1 MKALILIDSFKGAL
15 TSKELGQITKEELK
29 KKNIDSDYYPISDGG
44 DGFLDAVGALK
55 PYKRIDLKTV
65 DAFNREIDSYY
76 LADSTTNTAIIELSK
91 SCGINLVK
99 KEELNPFIATTY
111 GLGVTILDAIKRGY
125 KNVVIGIGG
134 SATDDGGSGMLEALG
149 LKFYSE
155 NELLYVMNNEKL
167 GMATKVDTSDLLNN
181 IKGVNFLVM
190 SDVTN
195 PLLGIKGA
203 TYVFSPQKG
212 AKQEDLPKLESNI
225 KNFKDLSISALGRD
239 YSDKEGTGAAGGVGF
254 ALMAYLG
261 AEMTPGIDYLLNEIK
276 KLDLSSYDTII
287 SGEGKIDFQS
297 LDGKVI
303 SGIMKHFSNKRIVLV
318 CAINEL
324 NDLNYEVY
332 SIVPKVASKEESLA
346 NPKECYR
353 KLMAS
358 IFNKYQGVIF
368 DLDGTLLYTI
378 DDLTDGINKAIE
390 IVDCDKVTT
399 NEAKYLVGSG
409 VDNLIKN
416 LIKLRGLDETLFSEL
431 KERYMYYYGLLKKNK
446 TKPYEGICEL
456 LLELKRRNIKI
467 AVFSNKPD
475 IDTQGVIDY
484 YFSGIF
490 DVVVGKRDNAEIKPS
505 SSGAKPILDQFNLP
519 LDKILYVGDTL
530 VDMKTAQNIGA
541 DSVGALWGFRTKE
554 ELIEGKATYLANCPL
569 EILGI
574 IEEK

>member
-1 MKALILIDSFKGAL
+1 MKALILIDSFKGTL
-15 TSKELGQITKEELK
+15 TSKELGQITKEELV

-55 PYKRIDLKTV
+55 PYTRIDLKTV

-76 LADSTTNTAIIELSK
+76 LADSATNTAIIELSK

-111 GLGVTILDAIKRGY
+111 GLGLTILDAIKRGY

-134 SATDDGGSGMLEALG
+134 SATNDGGSGMLEALG
-149 LKFYSE
+149 LKFYSGDK
-155 NELLYVMNNEKL
+155 LLHVMNNEKL
-167 GMATKVDTSDLLNN
+167 GAATIVDTSNLLNN

-261 AEMTPGIDYLLNEIK
+261 AKMTPGIDYLLNEIK

-287 SGEGKIDFQS
+287 SGEGKIDSQS

-303 SGIMKHFSNKRIVLV
+303 SGIMKHFPGRRIVLV

-332 SIVPKVASKEESLA
+332 SIVPKLTSKEESLA

-353 KLMAS
+353 KLIAS

-368 DLDGTLLYTI
+368 DLDGTLLNTI

-390 IVDCDKVTT
+390 IVECEKVTT
-399 NEAKYLVGSG
+399 DEAKYLVGSG

-416 LIKLRGLDETLFSEL
+416 LIKLRGLDEALFSEL

-484 YFSGIF
+484 YFNGIF
-490 DVVVGKRDNAEIKPS
+490 DVVVGKRDNVEIKPS
-505 SSGAKPILDQFNLP
+505 SSGAKPILDYFDLP

-541 DSVGALWGFRTKE
+541 SSVGALWGFRTKE